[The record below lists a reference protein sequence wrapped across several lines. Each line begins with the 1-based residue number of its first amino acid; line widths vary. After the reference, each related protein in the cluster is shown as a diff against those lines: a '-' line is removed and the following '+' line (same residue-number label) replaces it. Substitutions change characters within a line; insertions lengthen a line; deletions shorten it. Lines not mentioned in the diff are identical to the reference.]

1 MDNPIGIFDS
11 GVGGLTVMRA
21 IADRLPKENL
31 LYLGDTARVPYGNRG
46 PDTIRRYALNATRF
60 LVERDIKALVIACN
74 TATAYALPV
83 LAEAYP
89 NIPVIGVVSPV
100 AELSARISKT
110 RSIAVLGTRGT
121 VNSRCYDEALQ
132 GYSPDI
138 HVASRACPLL
148 VPLAEE
154 NWTSGPIVDGVLESY
169 LAELK
174 DLPIDVLI
182 LGCTHYPI
190 LREAIEAVAQRLWNH
205 DVAIL
210 DSASATAMALEH
222 ILESREIARVSKEP
236 RELHFFAT
244 DDPRNFA
251 TTAVTFFGDE
261 LANVE
266 HVDIIDTSRT
276 PVIR

>member
-1 MDNPIGIFDS
+1 
-11 GVGGLTVMRA
+11 MRA
-21 IADRLPKENL
+21 IAERLPKENL

-83 LAEAYP
+83 LEEAYP

-100 AELSARISKT
+100 AELAARISKSQ
-110 RSIAVLGTRGT
+110 SIAVLGTRGT
-121 VNSRCYDEALQ
+121 VNSRCYDTALQ
-132 GYSPDI
+132 GLSPNI

-154 NWTSGPIVDGVLESY
+154 NWTSGPIVDGVLETY
-169 LAELK
+169 LADLK
-174 DLPIDVLI
+174 DLPVDVLI

-190 LREAIEAVAQRLWNH
+190 LRDAIEAVAARIWKH
-205 DVAIL
+205 DVSIL
-210 DSASATAMALEH
+210 DSASATSMALQDV
-222 ILESREIARVSKEP
+222 LEARGLSRVSNAP
-236 RELHFFAT
+236 RTLNFFAT

-251 TTAVTFFGDE
+251 STAVTFFGDE

-266 HVDIIDTSRT
+266 HVDIMDTSRT
-276 PVIR
+276 PVNR